1 MAQQFYYGIEASLLL
16 LQQWV
21 AAAFPAPRD
30 NEQVGKLHGIWLAL
44 GKALCGSDMKKRIAF
59 TAATLRPTGPG
70 REGDPPIHA
79 LEQQLRKLEKAGMQ
93 EGFLAVAL
101 CEATEVLIARDFPD
115 KLDQWT
121 QLADQ
126 FVIKETRFSLR
137 DDQMASSNK
146 VTYSPDM

>member
-1 MAQQFYYGIEASLLL
+1 
-16 LQQWV
+16 
-21 AAAFPAPRD
+21 
-30 NEQVGKLHGIWLAL
+30 
-44 GKALCGSDMKKRIAF
+44 
-59 TAATLRPTGPG
+59 
-70 REGDPPIHA
+70 
-79 LEQQLRKLEKAGMQ
+79 MQ

-126 FVIKETRFSLR
+126 FVIKEMRFSLR